1 MKSPDA
7 DQAGAGV
14 ARVRLS
20 AAGIRKSFGGVEVLR
35 GVDLDI
41 VGGSVVA
48 LLGENGAGK
57 STLVKII
64 AGDYQP
70 DAGTITVDGT
80 EHSSLNPVS
89 ARRLGVR
96 MIFQE
101 IADAPTLTVAENIS
115 LGAWPGRRGFVAWRS
130 VKTRAAEALER
141 LGVDLDLDAPVG
153 DLSVGERQVVEIARA
168 IVDRASYLILDEP
181 TAALS
186 STESERLFGYVAALR
201 EQGTGIVY
209 ITHRLDEVRAVA
221 DRVVVLRDGSLVL
234 EADAKTTDRR
244 EIVSAM
250 VGRELSEVRRPE
262 AVDVG
267 DEEPLM
273 RLRGGTSAGAFDAV
287 DLDLRAG
294 EVLALYGKV
303 GSGAGEVVQ
312 ALFGVRKLDTGTVE
326 MDGKAVKL
334 RGPAQAIDHSIGLL
348 PADRQRESAFMML
361 SLAENLAA
369 PSWPRLAKHGFITRR
384 AEAEAYWRWHE
395 TLNVRSRD
403 DATQELSTL
412 SGGNQQKVLLGRWLE
427 RHARVLLLI
436 EPTRGVDVGA
446 REEIYRSIRGLA
458 AEGVAVLVSTS
469 DYEEVVQVADRAVVI
484 ARGEIVARLG
494 AEEIETKRLIEEVGG

>member
-1 MKSPDA
+1 
-7 DQAGAGV
+7 
-14 ARVRLS
+14 
-20 AAGIRKSFGGVEVLR
+20 
-35 GVDLDI
+35 
-41 VGGSVVA
+41 
-48 LLGENGAGK
+48 
-57 STLVKII
+57 
-64 AGDYQP
+64 
-70 DAGTITVDGT
+70 
-80 EHSSLNPVS
+80 
-89 ARRLGVR
+89 

-130 VKTRAAEALER
+130 VKKRARAALER
-141 LGVDLDLDAPVG
+141 LGVDLDLDAAVG

-168 IVDRASYLILDEP
+168 IVDQASYLILDEP

-244 EIVSAM
+244 ELVSAM

-262 AVDVG
+262 SVVVAA
-267 DEEPLM
+267 EAKPRM
-273 RLRGGTSAGAFDAV
+273 RLRGATSSGAFDGI
-287 DLDLRAG
+287 DLDLRPG

-312 ALFGVRKLDTGTVE
+312 ALFGVRKLDAGTVE
-326 MDGKAVKL
+326 MDGEAVKL
-334 RGPAQAIDHSIGLL
+334 KGPAQAIDHGIGLL
-348 PADRQRESAFMML
+348 PADRQRESAFTVL

-369 PSWPRLAKHGFITRR
+369 PSWPVLAKRGFITRR
-384 AEAEAYWRWHE
+384 AEAEAYWRWHDV
-395 TLNVRSRD
+395 LNVRSRD
-403 DATQELSTL
+403 DAGQELGTL

-427 RHARVLLLI
+427 RQARVLLLI

>member
-1 MKSPDA
+1 MKSPVA
-7 DQAGAGV
+7 DQTGGA
-14 ARVRLS
+14 ARLS
-20 AAGIRKSFGGVEVLR
+20 ASGIHKSFGGVEVLR

-64 AGDYQP
+64 AGDHQP
-70 DAGTITVDGT
+70 DAGTITVDGD
-80 EHSSLNPVS
+80 EHASLNPVS

-115 LGAWPGRRGFVAWRS
+115 LGAWPGRRGFVAWHS
-130 VKTRAAEALER
+130 VRKRAREALER

-186 STESERLFGYVAALR
+186 STESERLFGYVATLR

-221 DRVVVLRDGSLVL
+221 DRVVVLRDGNLVL
-234 EADAKTTDRR
+234 EADVETTDRR
-244 EIVSAM
+244 ELVSAM

-262 AVDVG
+262 TVVVAEDQ
-267 DEEPLM
+267 EPLM
-273 RLRGGTSAGAFDAV
+273 RLRGAGSAGAFEAV
-287 DLDLRAG
+287 DLDLRPG
-294 EVLALYGKV
+294 EVVALYGKV

-312 ALFGVRKLDTGTVE
+312 AMFGVRKLDSGTVE
-326 MDGKAVKL
+326 MEGKSVKL
-334 RGPAQAIDHSIGLL
+334 RGPAQAIDHGIGLL
-348 PADRQRESAFMML
+348 PADRQRESAFTVL

-384 AEAEAYWRWHE
+384 AEADAYWRWHDV
-395 TLNVRSRD
+395 LNVRSRD
-403 DATQELSTL
+403 DAGQELGTL

-427 RHARVLLLI
+427 RGARVLLLI

-484 ARGEIVARLG
+484 ARGEIVARLK